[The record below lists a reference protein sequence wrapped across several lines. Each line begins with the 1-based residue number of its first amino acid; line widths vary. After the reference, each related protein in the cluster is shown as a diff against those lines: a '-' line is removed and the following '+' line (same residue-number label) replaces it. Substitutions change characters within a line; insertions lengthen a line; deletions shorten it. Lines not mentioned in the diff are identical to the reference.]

1 MDKLLN
7 RSFVSIVIVQIASL
21 FGDAV
26 LRFALPLYVLNVTGS
41 AALMGAVSAA
51 AWLPY
56 LVLTPIGGVAADRVN
71 KRRIMAALDTLLA
84 LTCAAFLAF
93 DGTVDLVGLC
103 ICALIVLYAA
113 QSVYQPTVQAAVPFV
128 APREGIVRAT
138 AIVSRQGSFSNSL
151 SALSATTLQHFGS
164 ARTMRQQNKSPRPSV
179 IWMQSPSPSRR
190 TRMQCFDSSSLRQCS
205 GGEKSGA

>member
-84 LTCAAFLAF
+84 LTCAAFLAL
-93 DGTVDLVGLC
+93 DGVIDLVGLC

-128 APREGIVRAT
+128 VPRADVVRAT
-138 AIVSRQGSFSNSL
+138 AVVSQI
-151 SALSATTLQHFGS
+151 SALS
-164 ARTMRQQNKSPRPSV
+164 
-179 IWMQSPSPSRR
+179 
-190 TRMQCFDSSSLRQCS
+190 
-205 GGEKSGA
+205 

>member
-71 KRRIMAALDTLLA
+71 KRRIMAVLDTLLA
-84 LTCAAFLAF
+84 LDVRGVPRARRR
-93 DGTVDLVGLC
+93 DRSRGTVHLRAHRAVRGARAC
-103 ICALIVLYAA
+103 TSPPCRRRCPSWCRA
-113 QSVYQPTVQAAVPFV
+113 PTWCGQ
-128 APREGIVRAT
+128 
-138 AIVSRQGSFSNSL
+138 
-151 SALSATTLQHFGS
+151 
-164 ARTMRQQNKSPRPSV
+164 RP
-179 IWMQSPSPSRR
+179 W
-190 TRMQCFDSSSLRQCS
+190 
-205 GGEKSGA
+205 